1 MDFLLI
7 SHKPIRGGGVELY
20 PHFRCYSSKDLMT
33 KGGDFYAIWNEKE
46 GLWSKSQDTATDLI
60 DAALD
65 EYKAAHPI
73 ENGYYL
79 VKYMWDSDSG
89 SMDKWR
95 KYVTKQAPINSY
107 HQLDQNII
115 FANTPANKK
124 DYASMRLPYALAPG
138 PSPAWD
144 RLVGTLYLPEERF
157 KIEWIIGAI
166 MSGAAKKIQK
176 FAVFYGDSGTGKST
190 ILDIIQ
196 GMLTVDK
203 DKQLQYWT
211 PFNAENLGSRSAAFA
226 LEPFKNFPLVA
237 VDGDGTL
244 DRIETNTDL
253 NSLVSHEARM
263 VNSKYERLYPA
274 KFNCMLLIGT
284 NRPVRI
290 TDSRSGII
298 RRLIDIH
305 PSGNLIPGDEYF
317 KLIEEV
323 KFEYGAI
330 ASHCIDVY
338 KAHKKAFDH
347 YIPQKMLG
355 ATNDFYNFLDEC
367 LDDILNNDKT
377 TLACAWD
384 LYLKYCDQAKVP
396 AFAVYSRRVFGEEL
410 KNYFR
415 VFEERG
421 LDGTGARKRG
431 VYSGF
436 KYEKLGRSVIDM
448 SESKPQ
454 HKEQPEHWLKLDK
467 KKSIFDQ
474 VFADTPAQYEIV
486 DQDTG
491 RTRPEFSWAKVK
503 TVLKDI
509 LTSKVH
515 YVKVPVNLIVID
527 FDIHD
532 ESGQKSL
539 ELNLKAV
546 RELWHGPPTYAEVS
560 KSGGGIHLHY
570 WYEGDPEKLERIF
583 APNVEIKVYSGGS
596 ALRRR
601 LTLCNDIPIATL
613 NGGLPLKEVKKKV
626 INKEVLRTQKSMQ
639 EQLVRALRKEH
650 EPHSTKCEMEFV
662 KHILDDAYA
671 QGVKYDFSP
680 MMDAFYSFA
689 CKSTNQ
695 SALCQQIFSQIKW
708 KSDEPSDPVEADS
721 DKIVF
726 FDIEI
731 FPNLFVVCWKFAG
744 DNEPVNKWINPNANQ
759 IEELLQY
766 RLIGFN
772 NRRYD
777 NHMLYGRLNGYSE
790 EQLYNLS
797 SKLINN
803 KDPNAKFNEAY
814 NASFADVFDFCN
826 KKQSLKKWEIE
837 MASKGLTV
845 HHQELGLAWD
855 KPVPVEMWDLVC
867 DYCANDV
874 IATEKTFEYN
884 QADWNARKVLAKL
897 SGLTENDTTR
907 SHATR
912 IIFGNDREPELVYT
926 NLATGERT
934 DGGKDIGFPGY
945 RFDPAGIPIEDYIEE
960 PSKQHKSWFMGEDPS
975 EGGYVF
981 AKPGMYWNVTTFD
994 VASMHPHSLIAL
1006 RLLGKYTD
1014 RFKEIVNARI
1024 AVKHGDMDAIGKLLG
1039 GALLPYSQTAEDRKH
1054 LAQALKIIINSVYGY
1069 TSATFANPFKD
1080 PRNVDNIVAKR
1091 GALFMMTLKN
1101 KITKMGFEVV
1111 HVKTD
1116 SIKIINAT
1124 PELAEFITEF
1134 AKKYGYQFDIEA
1146 KYERMCLVNNAVYI
1160 AKYTEDE
1167 FNDEPGCWTATGAEF
1182 AQPFVF
1188 KTLFSHEKVIFDDL
1202 CTTMSTQSAFYLD
1215 KNEGY
1220 PDVSE
1225 YENIKS
1231 LRHKAEVGAKLT
1243 KGQEATLK
1251 LWSGVSDEELDAK
1264 IATGHNYIFVGRAG
1278 RFCPMK
1284 PGTGAGLLMRDA
1296 GNGKYA
1302 AATGTSG
1309 HRWLESEDVLTLKLE
1324 NMVDDS
1330 YFRKLADAAISH
1342 ISQFGDFYE
1351 FVNENG
1357 SWKDEKDLSY
1367 YMNQPTD
1374 ISDEE
1379 VPFENMPTRA
1389 A

>member
-7 SHKPIRGGGVELY
+7 SHRPLRGGGVELY
-20 PHFRCYSSKDLMT
+20 PHFKTYSSKDIMT
-33 KGGDFYAIWNEKE
+33 RGGDFYAIWDEKN
-46 GLWSKSQDTATDLI
+46 GLWSKDQDAAINLI
-60 DAALD
+60 DAELD
-65 EYKAAHPI
+65 EYKTTHPI
-73 ENGYYL
+73 ENGYYV

-89 SMDKWR
+89 SIDKWR
-95 KYVTKQAPINSY
+95 KYVTKQAPTNSY
-107 HQLDQNII
+107 HQLDQTII
-115 FANTPANKK
+115 FANSPSNKK
-124 DYASMRLPYALAPG
+124 DYASMRLPYALANG
-138 PSPAWD
+138 PHPAWD
-144 RLVGTLYLPEERF
+144 RLAGTLYLPEERF

-166 MSGAAKKIQK
+166 MSGAAKRIQK

-196 GMLTVDK
+196 GMLTVDEK
-203 DKQLQYWT
+203 KHMQYWT
-211 PFNAENLGSRSAAFA
+211 PFSAEALGSSSASFS

-244 DRIETNTDL
+244 DKIETNTEL

-263 VNSKYERLYPA
+263 VNSKYERLFPA

-305 PSGNLIPGDEYF
+305 PSGTTIPGDEYF

-330 ASHCIDVY
+330 AAHCIDVY
-338 KAHKKAFDH
+338 NTHKKAFDS
-347 YIPQKMLG
+347 YIPQRMLS
-355 ATNDFYNFLDEC
+355 ATNDFYNFLNDD

-384 LYLKYCDQAKVP
+384 LYLKYCERTNVP
-396 AFAVYSRRVFGEEL
+396 KWAIYSRRVFGEEL

-415 VFEERG
+415 VYEERG
-421 LDGTGARKRG
+421 SDGTGARKYK

-436 KYEKLGRSVIDM
+436 RYEKLGRDVIDM
-448 SESKPQ
+448 TETKP
-454 HKEQPEHWLKLDK
+454 EQPDHWLKF
-467 KKSIFDQ
+467 SEQPSVFDQ
-474 VFADTPAQYEIV
+474 VFAETPAQYEIT
-486 DQDTG
+486 DPDTG
-491 RTRPEFSWAKVK
+491 RQRPEFSWAKVK

-509 LTSKVH
+509 LTSRVH
-515 YVKVPVNLIVID
+515 FVKVPLTLIVVD

-539 ELNLKAV
+539 ELNMKAV

-570 WYEGDPEKLERIF
+570 WYEGDPEKLEHIF

-596 ALRRR
+596 ALRRK

-613 NGGLPLKEVKKKV
+613 NGGLPLKEVKKNV
-626 INKEVLRTQKSMQ
+626 INKDFLRTQENMQ
-639 EQLVRALRKEH
+639 TELVKALRKEH
-650 EPHSTKCEMEFV
+650 KPGSTKCEMEFV

-680 MMDAFYSFA
+680 MMDTFYTFA

-695 SALCQQIFSQIKW
+695 SALCQQIFSQIHW
-708 KSDEPSDPVEADS
+708 KSDEPSDPVPAEV

-744 DNEPVNKWINPNANQ
+744 KNEPVVKWINPNANQ
-759 IEELLQY
+759 IKELIQY
-766 RLIGFN
+766 KLIGFN

-777 NHMLYGRLNGYSE
+777 NHMLYGRLFGYSE
-790 EQLYNLS
+790 EQLYRLS
-797 SKLINN
+797 SRLIND
-803 KDPNAKFNEAY
+803 KDPNAKFDEAWNLSY
-814 NASFADVFDFCN
+814 ADVYDFCN
-826 KKQSLKKWEIE
+826 KKQGLKKWEIE
-837 MASKGLTV
+837 MASKGLLV
-845 HHQELGLAWD
+845 HHQELGLPWD
-855 KPVPVEMWDLVC
+855 KPAPVEMWDLVC
-867 DYCANDV
+867 EYCANDV

-912 IIFGNDREPELVYT
+912 IIFGDDKNPELVYT

-934 DGGKDIGFPGY
+934 DGVKVIPFPGY
-945 RFDPAGIPIEDYIEE
+945 RFDPNGIPVEEYIDT
-960 PSKQHKSWFMGEDPS
+960 PSKQHKSIFMGEDPS
-975 EGGYVF
+975 EGGYVY

-1014 RFKEIVNARI
+1014 RFAEIVDARI
-1024 AVKHGDMDAIGKLLG
+1024 AVKHGDMDTIGRLLG
-1039 GALLPYSQTAEDRKH
+1039 GALLPYSQTTEDQKH

-1101 KITKMGFEVV
+1101 KVQEMGYNVV

-1116 SIKIINAT
+1116 SIKIVEAD
-1124 PELAEFITEF
+1124 EKLAKFITKF
-1134 AKKYGYQFDIEA
+1134 AKQYGYEFDIEA

-1160 AKYTEDE
+1160 AKYTDDE
-1167 FNDEPGCWTATGAEF
+1167 LNDEPGCWTATGAEF

-1188 KTLFSHEKVIFDDL
+1188 KTLFSHEQVVFDDL

-1220 PDVSE
+1220 PDVTE
-1225 YENIKS
+1225 YENIKA
-1231 LRHKAEVGAKLT
+1231 LRYKAQIGAKLT
-1243 KGQEATLK
+1243 KGQEATLL
-1251 LWSGVSDEELDAK
+1251 LWSSVSDEELNTK
-1264 IATGHNYIFVGRAG
+1264 IAEGHNYIFVGRAG

-1284 PGTGAGLLMRDA
+1284 SGTNAGILLRDA

-1309 HRWLESEDVLTLKLE
+1309 YRWLESEEVTTLGLE

-1330 YFRKLADAAISH
+1330 YFRKLANAAIDH
-1342 ISQFGDFYE
+1342 ISQFGSFNE
-1351 FVNENG
+1351 FVEDDG
-1357 SWKDEKDLSY
+1357 LWK
-1367 YMNQPTD
+1367 YMNIPED
-1374 ISDEE
+1374 SPEE
-1379 VPFENMPTRA
+1379 VPFEA

>member
-7 SHKPIRGGGVELY
+7 SRRPLRGGGVELY
-20 PHFRCYSSKDLMT
+20 PHFRTHSSKDIMT
-33 KGGDFYAIWNEKE
+33 KGGDFYAIWDEKE
-46 GLWSKSQDTATDLI
+46 GLWSKDQDTAISLI

-65 EYKAAHPI
+65 EYKAAHPL
-73 ENGYYL
+73 ESGYYV
-79 VKYMWDSDSG
+79 VKYMWDSESG
-89 SMDKWR
+89 SIDKWR
-95 KYVTKQAPINSY
+95 KYVTKQAPVNSY
-107 HQLDQNII
+107 HQLDQTII
-115 FANTPANKK
+115 FANSPVNKK
-124 DYASMRLPYALAPG
+124 DYASMRLPYALASG
-138 PSPAWD
+138 PFPAWD
-144 RLVGTLYLPEERF
+144 RLAGTLYLPEERF
-157 KIEWIIGAI
+157 KIEWVIGAI

-196 GMLTVDK
+196 GMLTVDEERK
-203 DKQLQYWT
+203 LQYWT
-211 PFNAENLGSRSAAFA
+211 TFSAENLGSSKAQFS

-244 DRIETNTDL
+244 DKIETNTDL

-263 VNSKYERLYPA
+263 VNSKYERLYSA

-330 ASHCIDVY
+330 AAHCIDVY
-338 KAHKKAFDH
+338 NSHRKAFDH
-347 YIPQKMLG
+347 YIPQRMLG

-367 LDDILNNDKT
+367 LEDILNNDKT
-377 TLACAWD
+377 TLTCAYD
-384 LYLKYCDQAKVP
+384 LYLKYCEQAKVP
-396 AFAVYSRRVFGEEL
+396 AWAVYSRTVFGEEL
-410 KNYFR
+410 KNYFK
-415 VFEERG
+415 VYEERG
-421 LDGTGARKRG
+421 IDGTGARKRR

-436 KYEKLGRSVIDM
+436 KYEKLGRAVINM
-448 SESKPQ
+448 TETK
-454 HKEQPEHWLKLDK
+454 PEHWLRFDK
-467 KKSIFDQ
+467 QASIFDQ
-474 VFADTPAQYEIV
+474 VFADTPAQYEII
-486 DQDTG
+486 DPDTG
-491 RTRPEFSWAKVK
+491 RNRPEFSWAKVK
-503 TVLKDI
+503 TVLRDI
-509 LTSKVH
+509 LTDRVH
-515 YVKVPVNLIVID
+515 FVKVPLNLIVVD

-539 ELNLKAV
+539 ELNMKAV

-570 WYEGDPEKLERIF
+570 WYVGDPEKLERIF
-583 APNVEIKVYSGGS
+583 APNIEIKVYSGGS
-596 ALRRR
+596 ALRRC

-626 INKEVLRTQKSMQ
+626 INKDILRTQENMQ

-680 MMDAFYSFA
+680 MRDAFYSFA
-689 CKSTNQ
+689 CSSTHQ
-695 SALCQQIFSQIKW
+695 SALCQQIFSQIHW
-708 KSDEPSDPVEADS
+708 KSDEPSEPVEAEV
-721 DKIVF
+721 DKLVF

-744 DNEPVNKWINPNANQ
+744 ENEPVVKWINPDANQ
-759 IEELLQY
+759 IEELMQY
-766 RLIGFN
+766 KLVGFN

-777 NHMLYGRLNGYSE
+777 NHMLYGRRFGYSE
-790 EQLYNLS
+790 EQLYRLS
-797 SKLINN
+797 SRLINN
-803 KDPNAKFNEAY
+803 KDTDAKFGEAY
-814 NASFADVFDFCN
+814 NASYADVFDFCN

-837 MASKGLTV
+837 MASKGLLV

-855 KPVPVEMWDLVC
+855 KPVPVEKWDLVC
-867 DYCANDV
+867 EYCANDV

-912 IIFGNDREPELVYT
+912 IIFGDDREPELVYT

-934 DGGKDIGFPGY
+934 DGVKVIPFPGY
-945 RFDPAGIPIEDYIEE
+945 RFDPNGIPVEE
-960 PSKQHKSWFMGEDPS
+960 YTDIPSKQHKSIFMGEDPS

-1014 RFKEIVNARI
+1014 RFAEIVDARI
-1024 AVKHGDMDAIGKLLG
+1024 AVKHGDMDAIGRLLG

-1069 TSATFANPFKD
+1069 TSATFPNPFKD

-1101 KITKMGFEVV
+1101 KILEMGFEVV

-1116 SIKIINAT
+1116 SIKIVNAT
-1124 PELAEFITEF
+1124 PELAEFITDF
-1134 AKKYGYQFDIEA
+1134 AKKYGYEFDIEA

-1160 AKYTEDE
+1160 AKYSNDE
-1167 FNDEPGCWTATGAEF
+1167 VNDEPGCWTATGAEF

-1188 KTLFSHEKVIFDDL
+1188 KTLFSHEKIIFDDL
-1202 CTTMSTQSAFYLD
+1202 CTTMSTQTAFYLD

-1220 PDVSE
+1220 PDVTEFES
-1225 YENIKS
+1225 IKS
-1231 LRHKAEVGAKLT
+1231 LRHKAELGAKLT
-1243 KGQEATLK
+1243 KGQEATLT
-1251 LWSGVSDEELDAK
+1251 LWSGVSEEELDAK
-1264 IATGHNYIFVGRAG
+1264 IAEGHNYIFVGRAG

-1284 PGTGAGLLMRDA
+1284 SGTGAGILLRDA
-1296 GNGKYA
+1296 GGGKYA

-1309 HRWLESEDVLTLKLE
+1309 YRWLESEEVTALGLE
-1324 NMVDDS
+1324 GMVDDL
-1330 YFRKLADAAISH
+1330 YFKQLANAAIEH
-1342 ISQFGDFYE
+1342 ISQFGSFQDF
-1351 FVNENG
+1351 V
-1357 SWKDEKDLSY
+1357 STDSLWD
-1367 YMNQPTD
+1367 YMNIPEDITTD
-1374 ISDEE
+1374 E
-1379 VPFENMPTRA
+1379 VPFEELPPRA

>member
-7 SHKPIRGGGVELY
+7 SRKPLRGGGVELY
-20 PHFRCYSSKDLMT
+20 PHFRTHSNKDIMT
-33 KGGDFYAIWNEKE
+33 KGGDFYAIWDEKE
-46 GLWSKSQDTATDLI
+46 GLWSKDQDTAISLI
-60 DAALD
+60 DSALD
-65 EYKAAHPI
+65 EYKAAHPL
-73 ENGYYL
+73 ESGYYV

-89 SMDKWR
+89 SIDKWR
-95 KYVTKQAPINSY
+95 KYVTKQAPVNSY
-107 HQLDQNII
+107 HQLDQTII
-115 FANTPANKK
+115 FANSPVNKK

-138 PSPAWD
+138 PFPAWD
-144 RLVGTLYLPEERF
+144 RLAGTLYLPEERF
-157 KIEWIIGAI
+157 KIEWVIGAI

-196 GMLTVDK
+196 GMLTVDEERK
-203 DKQLQYWT
+203 LQYWT
-211 PFNAENLGSRSAAFA
+211 AFSAENLGSSKAQFS

-244 DRIETNTDL
+244 DKIETNTDL

-263 VNSKYERLYPA
+263 VNSKYERLYSA

-330 ASHCIDVY
+330 AAHCIDVY
-338 KAHKKAFDH
+338 NSHRKAFDH
-347 YIPQKMLG
+347 YIPQRMLG

-367 LDDILNNDKT
+367 LEDILNNDKT
-377 TLACAWD
+377 TLTCAYD
-384 LYLKYCDQAKVP
+384 LYLKYCEQAKVP
-396 AFAVYSRRVFGEEL
+396 AWAVYSRTVFGEEL
-410 KNYFR
+410 KNYFKIY
-415 VFEERG
+415 EERG
-421 LDGTGARKRG
+421 MDGTGARKRR

-436 KYEKLGRSVIDM
+436 KYEKLGRAVINM
-448 SESKPQ
+448 TETK
-454 HKEQPEHWLKLDK
+454 PEHWLSFDK
-467 KKSIFDQ
+467 QVSIFDQ

-486 DQDTG
+486 DPDTG
-491 RTRPEFSWAKVK
+491 RNRPEFSWAKVK
-503 TVLKDI
+503 TVLRDI
-509 LTSKVH
+509 LTDRVH
-515 YVKVPVNLIVID
+515 FVKVPLNLIVVD

-539 ELNLKAV
+539 ELNMKAV

-570 WYEGDPEKLERIF
+570 WYVGDPEKLERIF
-583 APNVEIKVYSGGS
+583 APNIEIKVYSGGS
-596 ALRRR
+596 ALRRC

-626 INKEVLRTQKSMQ
+626 INKDILRTQENMQ

-680 MMDAFYSFA
+680 MRDAFYSFA
-689 CKSTNQ
+689 CSSTHQ
-695 SALCQQIFSQIKW
+695 SALCQQIFSQIHW
-708 KSDEPSDPVEADS
+708 KSDEPSEPVEAEVDRL
-721 DKIVF
+721 VF

-744 DNEPVNKWINPNANQ
+744 ENEPVVKWINPDANQ
-759 IEELLQY
+759 VEELMRYKLV
-766 RLIGFN
+766 GFN

-777 NHMLYGRLNGYSE
+777 NHMLYGRRFGYSE
-790 EQLYNLS
+790 EQLYRLS
-797 SKLINN
+797 SRLINN
-803 KDPNAKFNEAY
+803 KDTDAKFGEAY
-814 NASFADVFDFCN
+814 NASYADVFDFCN

-837 MASKGLTV
+837 MASKGLLV

-855 KPVPVEMWDLVC
+855 KPVPVEKWDLVC
-867 DYCANDV
+867 EYCANDV

-912 IIFGNDREPELVYT
+912 IIFGDDREPELVYT

-934 DGGKDIGFPGY
+934 DGVKVIPFPGY
-945 RFDPAGIPIEDYIEE
+945 RFDSNGIPVEE
-960 PSKQHKSWFMGEDPS
+960 YTDIPSKQHKSIFMGEDPS

-1014 RFKEIVNARI
+1014 RFAEIVKARI
-1024 AVKHGDMDAIGKLLG
+1024 AVKHSDMDAIARLLG

-1069 TSATFANPFKD
+1069 TSATFPNPFKD

-1101 KITKMGFEVV
+1101 KILEMGFEVV

-1116 SIKIINAT
+1116 SIKIVNAT
-1124 PELAEFITEF
+1124 PELAEFITDF
-1134 AKKYGYQFDIEA
+1134 AKKYGYEFDIEA

-1160 AKYTEDE
+1160 AKYSNDE
-1167 FNDEPGCWTATGAEF
+1167 VNDEPGCWTATGAEF

-1188 KTLFSHEKVIFDDL
+1188 KTLFSHEKIIFDDL
-1202 CTTMSTQSAFYLD
+1202 CTTMSTQTAFYLD

-1220 PDVSE
+1220 PDVTEFES
-1225 YENIKS
+1225 IKS
-1231 LRHKAEVGAKLT
+1231 LRRKAELGAKLT
-1243 KGQEATLK
+1243 KGQEATLT
-1251 LWSGVSDEELDAK
+1251 LWSGVSEEELDVK
-1264 IATGHNYIFVGRAG
+1264 IAEGHNYIFVGRAG

-1284 PGTGAGLLMRDA
+1284 SGTGAGILLRDA
-1296 GNGKYA
+1296 GGGKYA

-1309 HRWLESEDVLTLKLE
+1309 YRWLESEEVTALGLE
-1324 NMVDDS
+1324 GMVDDL
-1330 YFRKLADAAISH
+1330 YFKQLANAAIEH
-1342 ISQFGDFYE
+1342 ISQFGSFHDF
-1351 FVNENG
+1351 V
-1357 SWKDEKDLSY
+1357 STDSLWD
-1367 YMNQPTD
+1367 YMNIPEDITTD
-1374 ISDEE
+1374 E
-1379 VPFENMPTRA
+1379 VPFEELPPRA